1 MDLFYKYYDNDDV
14 IWILHTDSNWKLSII
29 FSSFSTE
36 QCCDH
41 FRAGNG
47 ANYTDNI
54 LVEWSGNHLPS
65 YPFFRENT
73 MWLSFTSDGINADKG
88 FSLTVTSVPLEG
100 NCLFTSFNTFCL
112 NDSLH
117 TPGAA
122 DFTKRYGL
130 ILSRVRTCLYRPN
143 LGWVQCVQCVLRL
156 WIRNLTRPKT

>member
-54 LVEWSGNHLPS
+54 LVEWSGNELPS
-65 YPFFRENT
+65 YPYFSESS
-73 MWLSFTSDGINADKG
+73 MWLSFTSDSRNTDSG
-88 FSLTVTSVPLEG
+88 FSLTVTSVPRQG
-100 NCLFTSFNTFCL
+100 KIAYNF
-112 NDSLH
+112 
-117 TPGAA
+117 
-122 DFTKRYGL
+122 
-130 ILSRVRTCLYRPN
+130 
-143 LGWVQCVQCVLRL
+143 VQHFLVFF
-156 WIRNLTRPKT
+156 